1 MLINNMQPLNS
12 TEIKEMLRL
21 IVEQRDLKGVFDT
34 YLLVTKRIQAAANS
48 TQQPAT
54 KVDFDRASNQ
64 FGLAL
69 TELYKEQGIKAV
81 DFVELDIYKRIF
93 AAQIAKAMH
102 AEDVDIVK
110 SAKKLER
117 IMQYDIKK
125 LTNVKDKNISKG
137 TARLLEAVLAV
148 EDDA

>member
-1 MLINNMQPLNS
+1 MLTNNMQPFNS
-12 TEIKEMLRL
+12 TEIKEMLWP

-34 YLLVTKRIQAAANS
+34 YLLVTKQIQTAANA

-102 AEDVDIVK
+102 AEDADIVK

>member
-1 MLINNMQPLNS
+1 MQPYTS
-12 TEIKEMLRL
+12 TEIKAMLQP
-21 IVEQRDLKGVFDT
+21 IVEQQDLKGVFDT
-34 YLLVTKRIQAAANS
+34 YLLVTKRIQAVANA

-54 KVDFDRASNQ
+54 KVDFDKASNQ

-93 AAQIAKAMH
+93 AAQIAKAIR
-102 AEDVDIVK
+102 AKDADIVK
-110 SAKKLER
+110 HAKRLER

>member
-1 MLINNMQPLNS
+1 MQPYTS
-12 TEIKEMLRL
+12 TEIKAMLRP

-34 YLLVTKRIQAAANS
+34 YLLVTKQIQTAANA

-102 AEDVDIVK
+102 AEDADIVK

>member
-1 MLINNMQPLNS
+1 MQPFNS
-12 TEIKEMLRL
+12 TEIKEMLRP
-21 IVEQRDLKGVFDT
+21 IVEQRGLKGVFDT
-34 YLLVTKRIQAAANS
+34 YLLVTKQIQAAANA

-64 FGLAL
+64 FCLAL

-102 AEDVDIVK
+102 AEDADIVK

-117 IMQYDIKK
+117 IMQYDLKK

>member
-1 MLINNMQPLNS
+1 MQPFNS
-12 TEIKEMLRL
+12 TEIKEMLWP

-34 YLLVTKRIQAAANS
+34 YLLVTKQIQTAANA

-102 AEDVDIVK
+102 AEDADIVK

>member
-1 MLINNMQPLNS
+1 MQPYTS
-12 TEIKEMLRL
+12 TEIKEMLRPV
-21 IVEQRDLKGVFDT
+21 VEQRDLKGAFDA
-34 YLLVTKRIQAAANS
+34 YLLVTKRIQATANA

-93 AAQIAKAMH
+93 AAQIAKAMR
-102 AEDVDIVK
+102 AKDADIVK

-117 IMQYDIKK
+117 IMQYDLKK
-125 LTNVKDKNISKG
+125 LTNVKDKSISKG

>member
-1 MLINNMQPLNS
+1 M
-12 TEIKEMLRL
+12 
-21 IVEQRDLKGVFDT
+21 
-34 YLLVTKRIQAAANS
+34 
-48 TQQPAT
+48 
-54 KVDFDRASNQ
+54 
-64 FGLAL
+64 

-117 IMQYDIKK
+117 IMQYDLKK

-148 EDDA
+148 EDNA

>member
-1 MLINNMQPLNS
+1 MQPYTS
-12 TEIKEMLRL
+12 TEIKAMLQS
-21 IVEQRDLKGVFDT
+21 IVERQDLKGVFDT
-34 YLLVTKRIQAAANS
+34 YLLVTKQIQAAANA

-102 AEDVDIVK
+102 AEDADIVK

-117 IMQYDIKK
+117 IMQYDLKK

-148 EDDA
+148 EDNA

>member
-1 MLINNMQPLNS
+1 MQPYTS
-12 TEIKEMLRL
+12 TEIKAMLQS
-21 IVEQRDLKGVFDT
+21 IVERQDLKGVFDT
-34 YLLVTKRIQAAANS
+34 YLLVTKQIQAAANA
-48 TQQPAT
+48 TRQPAT

-69 TELYKEQGIKAV
+69 TELYKEYGIKAV

-93 AAQIAKAMH
+93 AAQIAKAMR
-102 AEDVDIVK
+102 AKDADVVK

-117 IMQYDIKK
+117 IMQYDLKN

>member
-1 MLINNMQPLNS
+1 M
-12 TEIKEMLRL
+12 
-21 IVEQRDLKGVFDT
+21 
-34 YLLVTKRIQAAANS
+34 
-48 TQQPAT
+48 
-54 KVDFDRASNQ
+54 
-64 FGLAL
+64 

-93 AAQIAKAMH
+93 AAQIAKAMR

-117 IMQYDIKK
+117 IMQYDLKK

-137 TARLLEAVLAV
+137 TAILLEVVLAV
-148 EDDA
+148 EDNA

>member
-1 MLINNMQPLNS
+1 MLINNMQPYTS
-12 TEIKEMLRL
+12 TEIKAMLRS
-21 IVEQRDLKGVFDT
+21 IVEQRYLKGVFDT
-34 YLLVTKRIQAAANS
+34 YLLVTKRIQAVANA

-117 IMQYDIKK
+117 IMQYDLKK
-125 LTNVKDKNISKG
+125 LTNVKDKNISKS
-137 TARLLEAVLAV
+137 TARLLEAVLA
-148 EDDA
+148 A

>member
-1 MLINNMQPLNS
+1 MQPYTS
-12 TEIKEMLRL
+12 TEIKETLRPV
-21 IVEQRDLKGVFDT
+21 IEQRDLKGVFDT

-69 TELYKEQGIKAV
+69 IELYKEQGIKAV

-93 AAQIAKAMH
+93 AAQIAKAMR
-102 AEDVDIVK
+102 AKDADIVK
-110 SAKKLER
+110 HAKRLER

>member
-1 MLINNMQPLNS
+1 MQPYTS
-12 TEIKEMLRL
+12 TEIKAMLQP
-21 IVEQRDLKGVFDT
+21 IVEQRCLKGVFDT
-34 YLLVTKRIQAAANS
+34 YLLVTKQIQAAANA
-48 TQQPAT
+48 TQQPVT

-69 TELYKEQGIKAV
+69 TELYKEQGIKAA

-93 AAQIAKAMH
+93 AAQIAKAMR
-102 AEDVDIVK
+102 AKDANIVK

-117 IMQYDIKK
+117 IMQYDLKK

-148 EDDA
+148 EDNA

>member
-1 MLINNMQPLNS
+1 MQPYTS
-12 TEIKEMLRL
+12 TEIKAMLRS
-21 IVEQRDLKGVFDT
+21 IVEQQDLKGVFDT
-34 YLLVTKRIQAAANS
+34 YLLVTKRIQAVANV
-48 TQQPAT
+48 TQQLVT

-93 AAQIAKAMH
+93 AAQIANAMR

-110 SAKKLER
+110 FAKKLER
-117 IMQYDIKK
+117 IMQYDLKK

-148 EDDA
+148 EDNA

>member
-1 MLINNMQPLNS
+1 MQPYTS
-12 TEIKEMLRL
+12 TEIKEMLRP

-34 YLLVTKRIQAAANS
+34 YLLVTKRIQAAANA

-93 AAQIAKAMH
+93 AAQIVKAMH
-102 AEDVDIVK
+102 AKDADIVK
-110 SAKKLER
+110 SAKKLEH
-117 IMQYDIKK
+117 IMQYDLKR